1 MLARLYEPP
10 TSEVSLRAFVTGA
23 TGFIGQQLVRALLAR
38 GDQVVALVRD
48 VERARQVL
56 GAVRFAQGNPA
67 DPDRY
72 ADALKGCQAVFHLA
86 GEPLLGRR
94 WSPEH
99 KRAIRES
106 RVAGTRGLVEAI
118 ARSGERPVLVSASA
132 VGYYG
137 ARGDEPLD
145 EAAAPGGDFL
155 AKVCAD
161 WEAEAQKAEDLTRC
175 ARVRIGVVLGLEG
188 GALQQMLTPFRLFVG
203 GTLGSGRQVVSW
215 IHQSDLVAL
224 FLWLL
229 GVDVRGPVN
238 ATAPN
243 PVTMRELSKSL
254 GRALHR
260 PSAVPIP
267 SFAVKAALG
276 EAALAVLDGQ
286 KVLPRAALS
295 RGFTFQFETLDAA
308 LADLVG
314 RGE

>member
-1 MLARLYEPP
+1 M
-10 TSEVSLRAFVTGA
+10 RAFVTGA
-23 TGFIGQQLVRALLAR
+23 TGFVGQQLVRALLAR
-38 GDQVVALVRD
+38 GVQVVALARD
-48 VERARQVL
+48 VDRARQVL
-56 GAVRFAQGNPA
+56 GAVRFAQGSPA
-67 DPDRY
+67 EPDRY
-72 ADALKGCQAVFHLA
+72 VEALKGCQAVFHLA
-86 GEPLLGRR
+86 GEPLLGHR

-106 RVAGTRGLVEAI
+106 RISGTRGLVEAI

-137 ARGDEPLD
+137 ARGDDALD
-145 EAAAPGGDFL
+145 EAAAPGDDFL
-155 AKVCAD
+155 AKVCVD
-161 WEAEAQKAEDLTRC
+161 WEAEAQRAEALTRC

-203 GTLGSGRQVVSW
+203 GTLGSGHQYVSW
-215 IHQSDLVAL
+215 IHQSDLIAL

-229 GVDVRGPVN
+229 NTDVSGPVN

-243 PVTMRELSKSL
+243 PVSMRELSRAL

-260 PSAVPIP
+260 PSVLPIP
-267 SFAVKAALG
+267 SLAVRLALG
-276 EAALAVLDGQ
+276 EAAQAVLDGQ

-295 RGFTFQFETLDAA
+295 RGFAFQFDTVDAA